1 MGVPIDGPVNV
12 VADNETMVK
21 NSTIP
26 SVTLHKKHNAICYH
40 YVREAVTARILR
52 IAHIPSG
59 QNLADMFTKNR

>member
-1 MGVPIDGPVNV
+1 MRIATELIKSLRYKLRMMGVPIDGPANV

-40 YVREAVTARILR
+40 YVREAVA
-52 IAHIPSG
+52 A
-59 QNLADMFTKNR
+59 